1 MDAPTT
7 EKTAMD
13 TAKETEK
20 KQTEVERIQN
30 IIELRKTNLNPR
42 KSAIAA
48 HSKFEKVW
56 DNVKTDVKT
65 YRKYPEKPTFCPAYK
80 T

>member
-1 MDAPTT
+1 MAIRLGLPFKVPNSKTIAREEFSKPEMGAPTT

-13 TAKETEK
+13 AAKETEK

-48 HSKFEKVW
+48 HSKFEKV
-56 DNVKTDVKT
+56 
-65 YRKYPEKPTFCPAYK
+65 
-80 T
+80 